1 MPANNNNIVSSGGE
15 LSQFDGDEFD
25 LENASNVGNGGG
37 VTTGTK
43 DVSNNTS

>member
-1 MPANNNNIVSSGGE
+1 MGIISSGGE

-25 LENASNVGNGGG
+25 LENASNVGNGGIN
-37 VTTGTK
+37 GTK